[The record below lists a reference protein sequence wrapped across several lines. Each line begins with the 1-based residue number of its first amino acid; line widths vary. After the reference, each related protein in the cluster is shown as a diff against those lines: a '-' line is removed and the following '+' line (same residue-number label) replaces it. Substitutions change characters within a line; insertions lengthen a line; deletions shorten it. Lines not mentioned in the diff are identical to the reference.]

1 MSKGRNTQSKRT
13 TSSFASSFSLT
24 GLFSGISTGQAM
36 VLIAAAFLIC
46 VGIVMVYSASSIES
60 VSNGQPIFS
69 EAAKQIVFVIVGIFV
84 VAAMVALV
92 RRFSMAPLIWAY
104 YWICLALVI
113 ATAVAGTAQ
122 YGASRWLSLGGL
134 TIQGSEFAKIAF
146 VLVSALILKQTK
158 EGVFSST
165 FFGSL
170 ILGVF
175 TRIFGG
181 VKSERKLADVAISIV
196 VFAPLVFLLWK
207 QSDLGTTMICVVGVY
222 ALLWASGLY
231 SPRVLIF
238 IILAFVVCGI
248 FAICSSEYRVQRFTS
263 FTNPWA
269 DPDGNGY
276 QHVHSLKALA
286 AGGLF
291 GVGLGGS
298 YQKLLYLPMASTDF
312 IFAIIGEEM
321 GLVGALAVIGFFLV
335 LLAGGL
341 KIAASSQNDF
351 GAMVASSLAVMIVFQ
366 AFLNIY
372 CVIAFAPITGKP
384 LPFISSGGSSM
395 LSSVM
400 TVGLI
405 LLMGAGQGAQG
416 DVHERRRSNLSVV
429 SQALPA
435 EQDRRETTSVVPE
448 YHSNMNRTRA
458 RSYSTDGARAGVRAS
473 TRRHK

>member
-1 MSKGRNTQSKRT
+1 MSKGRNKQSKRT

-24 GLFSGISTGQAM
+24 GLFSGITSGQAM
-36 VLIAAAFLIC
+36 VLISAALLIC
-46 VGIVMVYSASSIES
+46 VGVVMVYSASSIES

-69 EAAKQIVFVIVGIFV
+69 EAAKQILFVFMGVFAVGAI
-84 VAAMVALV
+84 AALF
-92 RRFSMAPLIWAY
+92 RRFSMATLIWVY
-104 YWICLALVI
+104 YWICLALVL

-134 TIQGSEFAKIAF
+134 TIQGSEFAKIGF
-146 VLVSALILKQTK
+146 VLISALILKQTK
-158 EGVFSST
+158 EGDFSST
-165 FFGSL
+165 HFGS
-170 ILGVF
+170 ILYRVF
-175 TRIFGG
+175 TNIRGG
-181 VKSERKLADVAISIV
+181 VRSERHLADVAILLS
-196 VFAPLVFLLWK
+196 VFLPLVFLLWK
-207 QSDLGTTMICVVGVY
+207 QSDLGTTMICIVGVY

-231 SPRVLIF
+231 PPRMLIAM
-238 IILAFVVCGI
+238 LFVFVAGGI
-248 FAICSSEYRVQRFTS
+248 AAICSSEYRLQRFTS

-312 IFAIIGEEM
+312 IFAIIGEEL
-321 GLVGALAVIGFFLV
+321 GLVGALAVIGLFLV
-335 LLAGGL
+335 LLLGGL
-341 KIAASSQNDF
+341 KIAASCNNSF
-351 GAMVASSLAVMIVFQ
+351 GTMVASSLAIMIVFQ

-405 LLMGAGQGAQG
+405 LLMGAGQAGEG
-416 DVHERRRSNLSVV
+416 DVHERRRNNLSVV

-435 EQDRRETTSVVPE
+435 EQDRRETTSMVPE
-448 YHSNMNRTRA
+448 YHSNMNRTRV
-458 RSYSTDGARAGVRAS
+458 RSYSADGASAGARTS

>member
-1 MSKGRNTQSKRT
+1 MSKGRNKQSKRT

-24 GLFSGISTGQAM
+24 GLFSGISSGQAM
-36 VLIAAAFLIC
+36 VLIAAALLIC

-69 EAAKQIVFVIVGIFV
+69 EAAKQILFVFVGVLVVG
-84 VAAMVALV
+84 AMVVLV
-92 RRFSMAPLIWAY
+92 HRFSMPALIWVY
-104 YWICLALVI
+104 YWICLVLVA

-122 YGASRWLSLGGL
+122 YGASRWLSLGGI
-134 TIQGSEFAKIAF
+134 TIQGSEFAKIGF
-146 VLVSALILKQTK
+146 VLIAALFLKQAK
-158 EGVFSST
+158 EEVFSST
-165 FFGSL
+165 LLGS
-170 ILGVF
+170 ILFGVF
-175 TRIFGG
+175 ARIRGG
-181 VKSERKLADVAISIV
+181 VKSERHLADAAIIV
-196 VFAPLVFLLWK
+196 FVFLPLAILLGT

-231 SPRVLIF
+231 SSKLLIAMM
-238 IILAFVVCGI
+238 LAFVAFGVA
-248 FAICSSEYRVQRFTS
+248 AICTSEYRVQRFTS

-312 IFAIIGEEM
+312 IFAIIGEEL
-321 GLVGALAVIGFFLV
+321 GLVGALGVICLFLV
-335 LLAGGL
+335 LLLGGL
-341 KIAASSQNDF
+341 KIATSSQDSF
-351 GAMVASSLAVMIVFQ
+351 ATMVASSLAIMIVFQ

-405 LLMGAGQGAQG
+405 VLMGMGQAGQG
-416 DVHERRRSNLSVV
+416 DVHERRRNNLSVV

-435 EQDRRETTSVVPE
+435 EQDRRETTSMVPE
-448 YHSNMNRTRA
+448 YHSSMNRIRV
-458 RSYSTDGARAGVRAS
+458 RSYSADGTRAGTRTS